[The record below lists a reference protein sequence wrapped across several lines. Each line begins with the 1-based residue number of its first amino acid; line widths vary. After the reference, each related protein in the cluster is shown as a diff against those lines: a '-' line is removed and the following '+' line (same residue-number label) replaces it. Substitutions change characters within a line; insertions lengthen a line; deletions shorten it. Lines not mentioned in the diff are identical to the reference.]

1 MNQENKMFVQNE
13 QISLDTRNRGRNMD
27 NSSTRIKD
35 LLYIE
40 SQIITKIHNEIEEI
54 LRGRGRSNNEIRE
67 SIDYTLDERFAYL
80 QDKEGIKTEKI
91 KG

>member
-1 MNQENKMFVQNE
+1 
-13 QISLDTRNRGRNMD
+13 MD
-27 NSSTRIKD
+27 KNSTRIKD

-54 LRGRGRSNNEIRE
+54 LRGKGRSNNEIRE

-80 QDKEGIKTEKI
+80 QDKNT
-91 KG
+91 

>member
-1 MNQENKMFVQNE
+1 MFVQNE
-13 QISLDTRNRGRNMD
+13 RISLNTRNKGRKMD
-27 NSSTRIKD
+27 NSSKRIKD

-67 SIDYTLDERFAYL
+67 SIDYMLDERFAYL
-80 QDKEGIKTEKI
+80 QDKEGIKTK
-91 KG
+91 K